1 MRKVREENCCL
12 RGFIQRDEEVHKCK
26 YLCNYDNSQKLIWG
40 SRKPGAWL
48 PTTASSKISLKAEWR
63 TDLKKKNK
71 KNVAHPKVFQAN
83 SKQKFIKISVK
94 RLEKNA

>member
-63 TDLKKKNK
+63 TDLKKKNLLHIQK
-71 KNVAHPKVFQAN
+71 YFKPIQSKNSSKFQW
-83 SKQKFIKISVK
+83 KD
-94 RLEKNA
+94 

>member
-12 RGFIQRDEEVHKCK
+12 RGFSQRDEEVHKCK

-48 PTTASSKISLKAEWR
+48 PITASSKISLKAEWR
-63 TDLKKKNK
+63 TDFKNK
-71 KNVAHPKVFQAN
+71 KYLLHIQKYFKPIQSKNSSKFQW
-83 SKQKFIKISVK
+83 KD
-94 RLEKNA
+94 

>member
-63 TDLKKKNK
+63 TDLKKKK
-71 KNVAHPKVFQAN
+71 LLHIQKYFKPIQSKNSSKFQW
-83 SKQKFIKISVK
+83 KD
-94 RLEKNA
+94 